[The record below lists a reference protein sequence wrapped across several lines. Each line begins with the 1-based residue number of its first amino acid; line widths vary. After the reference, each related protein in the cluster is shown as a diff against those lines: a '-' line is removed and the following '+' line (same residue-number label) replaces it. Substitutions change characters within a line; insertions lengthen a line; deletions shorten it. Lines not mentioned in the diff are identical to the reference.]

1 MQSQLERREELFGL
15 AKQMRAK
22 FPEFEKNITAN
33 DALVYG
39 DGALP
44 ESVKRMMA
52 MVGALVSRCEGCIL
66 SQTIRAIDSGA
77 TAQEIIEACHVAMMI
92 GGTMALAESTRV
104 LALLKE
110 KGMIE

>member
-1 MQSQLERREELFGL
+1 MQSQIERREELFKL
-15 AKQMRAK
+15 AVEMRGS
-22 FPEFEKNITAN
+22 FPEFEKNLGAN
-33 DALVYG
+33 DTLVYG

-52 MVGALVSRCEGCIL
+52 LVGALVSRCEGCIL
-66 SQTIRAIDSGA
+66 SQTIRAIDKGA
-77 TAQEIIEACHVAMMI
+77 TAQQIIEACHVAMMI

-110 KGMIE
+110 KGMID